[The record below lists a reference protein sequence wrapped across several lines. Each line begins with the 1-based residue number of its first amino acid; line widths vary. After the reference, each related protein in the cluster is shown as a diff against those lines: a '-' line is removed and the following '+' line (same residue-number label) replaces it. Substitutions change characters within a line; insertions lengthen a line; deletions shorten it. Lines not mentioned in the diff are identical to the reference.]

1 MNIST
6 FDDLLQAAG
15 QQSQPQRLLFV
26 FTRSELPDGS
36 TEAQRADFLQGHGG
50 ALVPVMAVDKLLQ
63 ELKSFVALE
72 EESRSFGGDWSMVF
86 AAAMSGQNGEA
97 PSSESAER
105 PLQQMV
111 EAIKAGSLGTYIPF
125 NRQGEAVSLSS

>member
-26 FTRSELPDGS
+26 FARAELPEGS
-36 TEAQRADFLQGHGG
+36 TQEQRADFLQGHGG
-50 ALVPVMAVDKLLQ
+50 ALVPVMAVDKLPH
-63 ELKSFVALE
+63 ELPSFAALE
-72 EESRSFGGDWSMVF
+72 QESRSFGQDWSMVF
-86 AAAMSGQNGEA
+86 AAAMSGTGGEA
-97 PSSESAER
+97 PSSEAAEK

-125 NRQGEAVSLSS
+125 NRQGEAVSLNS

>member
-15 QQSQPQRLLFV
+15 QQPQPQRLLFV
-26 FTRSELPDGS
+26 FARAELPEGS
-36 TEAQRADFLQGHGG
+36 TEEQRADFLRGHGG
-50 ALVPVMAVDKLLQ
+50 ALVPVMAVDKLPR
-63 ELKSFVALE
+63 EVKSFAALE
-72 EESRSFGGDWSMVF
+72 EEAHSFGGDWSMVF
-86 AAAMSGQNGEA
+86 AAAMSGNIGEA
-97 PSSESAER
+97 PSSASAEK

-125 NRQGEAVSLSS
+125 NRQGEAVSLN